1 MIAGLK
7 PCATLCRGAAL
18 QGRVGGSMLRRF
30 IIIALVL
37 SVAPRALG
45 QTNPLWHE
53 EKVKNF
59 LPHMTWPEVRDLLT
73 RSDMA
78 LIPVPSIEQHGPQT
92 PMGTDFYAG
101 VEEAKLI
108 AQRTDIL
115 VAPVLMVG
123 QSPYHMEF
131 PGTMTLSSETVE
143 RVYFEA
149 AESLIHHGFR
159 RFLFLNSHAGNQY
172 LTRFVVDRV
181 NQETPAVAIE
191 LGDAVAATS
200 GRRAAT
206 TSSTTEAFDRHG
218 GVGETSRAMYLFPS
232 LVQIDKSQQ
241 IRL

>member
-1 MIAGLK
+1 
-7 PCATLCRGAAL
+7 
-18 QGRVGGSMLRRF
+18 MLRRF
-30 IIIALVL
+30 ILIAPLL
-37 SVAPRALG
+37 FASPALA

-53 EKVKNF
+53 EKIKNF

-172 LTRFVVDRV
+172 LTRFVVDRI
-181 NQETPAVAIE
+181 NQETAAVAIE
-191 LGDAVAATS
+191 LGDAVAAVSERRGGARPSTS
-200 GRRAAT
+200 
-206 TSSTTEAFDRHG
+206 EQFDRHG
-218 GVGETSRAMYLFPS
+218 GV
-232 LVQIDKSQQ
+232 
-241 IRL
+241 